1 MSSQGADLVN
11 VNAQDSLRHPYFVI
25 LVLAM
30 VAGAMD
36 AEDFMAFGVFTANQ
50 AGNLVF
56 IWVRW
61 QESAAQAWLSI
72 FSLVGFML
80 GVAVVVLL
88 RRTFPWLATPRGSRA
103 LLSLAAV
110 LLGVTA
116 IAGLVFLR
124 GETLANSRELPLFS
138 GEWWAAAL
146 SVSSSALALS
156 VLAAV
161 YVKVGAMNASI
172 IASTGPLFDS
182 VRYGTAAV
190 AFRDPEW
197 KRQAR
202 LVAGFPLAWTLGA
215 AIAAFLDVNRGV
227 IAAIGAVTI
236 VAIALLGA
244 RRVEG
249 APVTPA
255 S

>member
-1 MSSQGADLVN
+1 MSSHGADLVN
-11 VNAQDSLRHPYFVI
+11 VNAQDSLRHPYVVI

-80 GVAVVVLL
+80 GVAGVVLL
-88 RRTFPWLATPRGSRA
+88 RRSIPWLATPRGSRV
-103 LLSLAAV
+103 LLSFAAV

-116 IAGLVFLR
+116 IAGLLFLR
-124 GETLANSRELPLFS
+124 GDALAATNQLPLFS
-138 GEWWAAAL
+138 AQWWAAAL

-156 VLAAV
+156 VLATV
-161 YVKVGAMNASI
+161 YVKVGSMNASV

-190 AFRDPEW
+190 AFRDLQW
-197 KRQAR
+197 RSQAAR
-202 LVAGFPLAWTLGA
+202 VAGFPLAWTIGA
-215 AIAAFLDVNRGV
+215 ATAAFLDVNRGV
-227 IAAIGAVTI
+227 IAATGAVTI
-236 VAIALLGA
+236 VVIALFGA

-249 APVTPA
+249 PPVASAP
-255 S
+255 